1 MENRKADILNTL
13 KQKASTKQ
21 EVFALTEKH
30 FEVLKQGLAG
40 LCGELRTE
48 VDEFDKRISVGYKS
62 RSKYEAQLKFGGD
75 TLVFNMHTNIFLF
88 DSSHHLQRT
97 KYVQEDPMRGYC
109 GIINVYNFLSDSFRY
124 QRLNDAGYLIARIF
138 VNKDG
143 HFFVEGKK
151 RLGFLFSQFDRQ
163 EINSE
168 KLIEIVEECMRFSLD
183 FDLYTPDFERVKL
196 VSLHQILELS
206 NNIKL
211 RTEKRLGFEFN
222 AQDKDVID

>member
-1 MENRKADILNTL
+1 MENRKADILKAL

-21 EVFALTEKH
+21 EVFDITEEY
-30 FEVLKQGLAG
+30 FELLKQGLVGMSA
-40 LCGELRTE
+40 ELRAE
-48 VDEFDKRISVGYKS
+48 VDQFDKRVGIGYKS

-97 KYVQEDPMRGYC
+97 KYVREDPMRGYC

-124 QRLNDAGYLIARIF
+124 QRMNDAGYLIARIF
-138 VNKDG
+138 INKDR

-168 KLIEIVEECMRFSLD
+168 KLIEIVEECMSFSLD
-183 FDLYTPDFERVKL
+183 FDLYTPDFDRVKL
-196 VSLHQILELS
+196 VSVHQILELS

-211 RTEKRLGFEFN
+211 RTEKRLGFEFS
-222 AQDKDVID
+222 ALDKDILD